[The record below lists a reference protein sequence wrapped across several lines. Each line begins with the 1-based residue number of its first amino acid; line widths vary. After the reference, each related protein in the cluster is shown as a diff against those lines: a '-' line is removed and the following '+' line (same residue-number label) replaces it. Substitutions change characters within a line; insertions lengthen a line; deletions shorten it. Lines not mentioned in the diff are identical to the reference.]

1 MNKTKRETLTKT
13 IAIICGIVFVI
24 GVWYLIAAILISKKN
39 YGVPYPHETLLLAL
53 KMLFSKDPEGLYSAS
68 STWRGIGMSMLRL
81 LFGYIISFVLGAVLG
96 ILAGLFPRV
105 GDFFKP
111 SIGLFKT
118 IPTVGLVMIL
128 FALTLAIDHQLLG
141 WIPIA
146 LVIVV
151 AFPLLFEAFK
161 AGIRNE
167 SREIINSIKLDAN
180 IHSMR
185 VIKTILIPDA
195 WPYIRLGMTQSLGLS
210 FKVLIMSEVLTASNQ
225 SEGIGTLISLA
236 RTTSYDGG
244 LTEVPAYVLIAL
256 AIMFIIDIPYI
267 IAKKYQD
274 QKQ

>member
-1 MNKTKRETLTKT
+1 MNKAKRETLTKT

-24 GVWYLIAAILISKKN
+24 GVWYLIAVILISKKN

-81 LFGYIISFVLGAVLG
+81 FIGYTISFVLGAVLG

-151 AFPLLFEAFK
+151 SFPLLFEAFK

-167 SREIINSIKLDAN
+167 SHEIINSIKLDAN
-180 IHSMR
+180 IRSVR

-225 SEGIGTLISLA
+225 TEGIGTLISLA

-244 LTEVPAYVLIAL
+244 LTEVPAYVLISL

>member
-1 MNKTKRETLTKT
+1 MNKSKRETLTKT

-24 GVWYLIAAILISKKN
+24 GVWYLIAAILISNKN

-81 LFGYIISFVLGAVLG
+81 LIGYTISFVLGAVLG

-141 WIPIA
+141 WIPIT

-167 SREIINSIKLDAN
+167 SHEIINSIKLDAN
-180 IHSMR
+180 IHSGR
-185 VIKTILIPDA
+185 VIKAILIPDA

-225 SEGIGTLISLA
+225 TEGIGSLISLA

-256 AIMFIIDIPYI
+256 AIMFIIDVPYI
-267 IAKKYQD
+267 IAKKYQY

>member
-24 GVWYLIAAILISKKN
+24 GVWYLIAAILISQKN
-39 YGVPYPHETLLLAL
+39 YGVPYPHETFLLAL
-53 KMLFSKDPEGLYSAS
+53 QMLFSKDPEGLYSAS

-81 LFGYIISFVLGAVLG
+81 LIGYTISFVLGAVLG
-96 ILAGLFPRV
+96 ILAGLYPRV

-111 SIGLFKT
+111 SVGLFKT

-128 FALTLAIDHQLLG
+128 FALTLAVDHQLLG

-146 LVIVV
+146 LVFVV

-167 SREIINSIKLDAN
+167 SQEIINSIKLDAN
-180 IHSMR
+180 IHSIR
-185 VIKTILIPDA
+185 VIKAILIPDA

-225 SEGIGTLISLA
+225 TEGIGTLISLA

-256 AIMFIIDIPYI
+256 TIMFIIDIPYI
-267 IAKKYQD
+267 IAKKVSG
-274 QKQ
+274 

>member
-1 MNKTKRETLTKT
+1 MNKPKRETLTKT

-24 GVWYLIAAILISKKN
+24 GVWYLIAAILISNKN

-81 LFGYIISFVLGAVLG
+81 LIGYTISFVLGAVLG

-111 SIGLFKT
+111 SVGLFKT

-128 FALTLAIDHQLLG
+128 FALTLAVDHQLLG

-180 IHSMR
+180 IHSIR
-185 VIKTILIPDA
+185 VIRTILIPDA

-225 SEGIGTLISLA
+225 TEGIGTLISLA

>member
-1 MNKTKRETLTKT
+1 
-13 IAIICGIVFVI
+13 
-24 GVWYLIAAILISKKN
+24 
-39 YGVPYPHETLLLAL
+39 
-53 KMLFSKDPEGLYSAS
+53 
-68 STWRGIGMSMLRL
+68 MSMLRL
-81 LFGYIISFVLGAVLG
+81 LIGYTISFVLGAVLG
-96 ILAGLFPRV
+96 ILAGLYPRV

-111 SIGLFKT
+111 SVGLFKT

-128 FALTLAIDHQLLG
+128 FALTLAVDHQLLG

-146 LVIVV
+146 LVFVV

-167 SREIINSIKLDAN
+167 SQEIINSIKLDAN
-180 IHSMR
+180 LRSIR
-185 VIKTILIPDA
+185 VIRTILIPDA

-225 SEGIGTLISLA
+225 TEGIGTLISLA

-274 QKQ
+274 RKQ

>member
-1 MNKTKRETLTKT
+1 MDKIKRETLTKT
-13 IAIICGIVFVI
+13 IVILCGIVFVI
-24 GVWYLIAAILISKKN
+24 GVWYLIAAILIFNNN

-53 KMLFSKDPEGLYSAS
+53 KLLFTKDPEGLYSAS
-68 STWRGIGMSMLRL
+68 STWRSIGMSMLRL
-81 LFGYIISFVLGAVLG
+81 LIGYTISFVLGAVLG

-167 SREIINSIKLDAN
+167 SPEIINSIKLDNN
-180 IHSMR
+180 IHSLR
-185 VIKTILIPDA
+185 VIKAILIPDA

-225 SEGIGTLISLA
+225 TEGIGTLISLA

-274 QKQ
+274 KKQ

>member
-1 MNKTKRETLTKT
+1 MNKAKQETLTKT

-24 GVWYLIAAILISKKN
+24 GVWYLIAMILISKKN

-81 LFGYIISFVLGAVLG
+81 FIGYTISFVLGAVLG

-151 AFPLLFEAFK
+151 SFPLLFEAFK

-167 SREIINSIKLDAN
+167 SHEIINSIKLDAN
-180 IHSMR
+180 IRSVR

-210 FKVLIMSEVLTASNQ
+210 FKVLIMSEVLIASNQ
-225 SEGIGTLISLA
+225 TEGIGTLISLA

-244 LTEVPAYVLIAL
+244 LTEVPAYVLISL